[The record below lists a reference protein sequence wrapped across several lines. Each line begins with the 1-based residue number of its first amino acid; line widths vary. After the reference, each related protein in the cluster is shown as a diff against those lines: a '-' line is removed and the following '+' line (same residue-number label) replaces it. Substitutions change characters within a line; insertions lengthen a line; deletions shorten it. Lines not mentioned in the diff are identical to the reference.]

1 VVKNCSSGKVILTL
15 LFKEFL
21 DILPEI
27 LITINIFKQ
36 FTKTLFRVRVGDYWV
51 YFRTRYREGV

>member
-1 VVKNCSSGKVILTL
+1 VVKNCSSGKAILIL

-27 LITINIFKQ
+27 LITINIFKR
-36 FTKTLFRVRVGDYWV
+36 FIKTLFRVRVGNY
-51 YFRTRYREGV
+51 